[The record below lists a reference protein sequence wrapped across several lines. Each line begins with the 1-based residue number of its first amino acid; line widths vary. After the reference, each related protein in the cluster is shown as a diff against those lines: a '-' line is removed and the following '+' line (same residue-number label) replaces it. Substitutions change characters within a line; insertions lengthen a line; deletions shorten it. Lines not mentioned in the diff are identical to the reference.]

1 MPDTTRNRSSHEV
14 ALPED
19 VTDPL
24 LWRLA
29 YDVAVAHQPDA
40 TGRCPS
46 LLCVHQGAPCEP
58 LVNAERA
65 MHLARGGTPQP
76 VWSPPTWHWRREAA

>member
-1 MPDTTRNRSSHEV
+1 MPDTTHNRSSHEV
-14 ALPED
+14 DLPDD

-46 LLCVHQGAPCEP
+46 LLCAKQSAPCEP

-65 MHLARGGTPQP
+65 MRLAQEVTPQP
-76 VWSPPTWHWRREAA
+76 AWSPATWHWRREAA